1 MARMLHGIAADQQQ
15 PRAIVRPQAGSLFSA
30 LHFPHHTVIG
40 EAHMETHLQSVLQA
54 LAAYPGADAPFL
66 SIYLDWMP
74 DGNGKR
80 PSLRLLEDELAAIA
94 ERMAGDAVY
103 RDGFAADRERIMSY
117 LNREAP
123 KDARGIAIF
132 ACHDQG
138 VWTALPLQATV
149 ETATAVDRYPHTF
162 QLARL
167 IDDHEPCAVVL
178 AEGQEARIFVIGLDY
193 TAQIAETEASEKIK
207 RFDQGGEAQMLFQR
221 RTDNLIKAHMRDM
234 AEQLEKII
242 DRYAVQHVIIAGNDS
257 IKGMVMD
264 TLTAPITERL
274 VDYIHLEPNSNM
286 KTIME
291 TIEPMLQEVEHR
303 QEAELLAALEQ
314 QVAAPAG
321 LGALGAAETALAL
334 SKGQVQTL
342 VMLQSFQGTGGEC
355 VSCGMLLAGQ
365 RDECPYDGGQMRPVE
380 LREAF
385 IARAVQQN
393 ADIQIIEAS
402 DYLAEHEAVGALLRY
417 RDDQV
422 KAVAG

>member
-1 MARMLHGIAADQQQ
+1 
-15 PRAIVRPQAGSLFSA
+15 
-30 LHFPHHTVIG
+30 
-40 EAHMETHLQSVLQA
+40 METHPQSVLQT

-80 PSLRLLEDELAAIA
+80 PSLRLLEDELAAVA

-103 RDGFAADRERIMSY
+103 RDGFAADHERIMTY

-123 KDARGIAIF
+123 KDARGIVIF
-132 ACHDQG
+132 ACRDQG
-138 VWTALPLQATV
+138 IWTTLPLQVKV
-149 ETATAVDRYPHTF
+149 ETTFAVDRFPHTF

-193 TAQIAETEASEKIK
+193 AEQIAETAAAEKIK
-207 RFDQGGEAQMLFQR
+207 RFDQGGQAQMLFQR
-221 RTDNLIKAHMRDM
+221 RTDNLIKAHLKDL
-234 AEQLEKII
+234 AAQLEKII
-242 DRYAVQHVIIAGNDS
+242 ARYDVRHVIIAGNDS

-264 TLTAPITERL
+264 ALTAPITARL

-286 KTIME
+286 KTILE
-291 TIEPMLQEVEHR
+291 TIAPMLHEAEHR
-303 QEAELLAALEQ
+303 YEAELLAELEKH
-314 QVAAPAG
+314 VTAKGG
-321 LGALGAAETALAL
+321 LGTLGVAETALAL

-342 VMLQSFQGTGGEC
+342 LMLQSFGSTGGEC
-355 VSCGMLLAGQ
+355 MNCGVLRAGL
-365 RDECPYDGGQMRPVE
+365 RDTCPYDGAKMRPVE

-385 IARAVQQN
+385 TLRAVQQS
-393 ADIQIIEAS
+393 ADIQIVAAS
-402 DYLAEHEAVGALLRY
+402 DYLMAHEAVGALLRY
-417 RDDQV
+417 RDEPQS